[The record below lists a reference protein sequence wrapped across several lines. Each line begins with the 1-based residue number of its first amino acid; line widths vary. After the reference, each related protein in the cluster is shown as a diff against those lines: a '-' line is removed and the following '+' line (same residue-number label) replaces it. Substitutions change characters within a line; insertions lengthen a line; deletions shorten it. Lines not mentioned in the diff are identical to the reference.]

1 MISFVLSTPFDSSA
15 CLHQHST
22 NRICIISC
30 LISTGCS
37 RNGKGQKLGYS
48 PSFPLVVRL
57 VSMFFRFMSQCMMS
71 LKLVRII
78 ELFFAVFTDNLLRQQ
93 SAVITDGFIS
103 YVLVRSNS

>member
-1 MISFVLSTPFDSSA
+1 ME
-15 CLHQHST
+15 
-22 NRICIISC
+22 
-30 LISTGCS
+30 
-37 RNGKGQKLGYS
+37 KGQKLGYS

-103 YVLVRSNS
+103 YVLMRSDLDACS